1 MKHLQNTFDK
11 LKQANLRLNPVK
23 FHFAIEKINYLG
35 HIITPSGISTDST
48 KIRAVSDF
56 PTPTN
61 HTQLRSFLG
70 MCCYYRKFV
79 KGYAAIASPL
89 NNKLKK
95 SETKFE

>member
-1 MKHLQNTFDK
+1 MTQDYVFAYIDDLLISSQNMQDQLKHLQNIFDI

-23 FHFAIEKINYLG
+23 CHFALEKINYLG
-35 HIITPSGISTDST
+35 HIITPSGISTDSA

-70 MCCYYRKFV
+70 MC
-79 KGYAAIASPL
+79 
-89 NNKLKK
+89 
-95 SETKFE
+95 